1 MFKGEPVIGIEFYKL
16 LLKDEDFSSE
26 LGRVALA
33 SGRLEVELLLYLTR
47 NNVIVKNK
55 SATLGSLITIGKKN
69 NLLDENL
76 ILALKM
82 ISKQRNY
89 FTHNIY
95 ALFTNLIDVTILKR
109 DNLID
114 TDVITYTDYAYR
126 LRENLE
132 GLADVISRKGQN
144 N

>member
-1 MFKGEPVIGIEFYKL
+1 MFKGEPVKGIDFYKIL
-16 LLKDEDFSSE
+16 LEDEGFSSE
-26 LGRVALA
+26 LGRVVLA

-47 NNVIVKNK
+47 NNVVVKNNT
-55 SATLGSLITIGKKN
+55 STLGGLINIGKKN
-69 NLLDENL
+69 YLLDKNL
-76 ILALKM
+76 I
-82 ISKQRNY
+82 ISLELILKQRNY

-95 ALFTNLIDVTILKR
+95 ALFTNLIDVTILER

-114 TDVITYTDYAYR
+114 TDVITYTDYVWQ

-132 GLADVISRKGQN
+132 NLADLINRKSGN

>member
-1 MFKGEPVIGIEFYKL
+1 MFKGEPVKGVEFYKL
-16 LLKDEDFSSE
+16 LLKDQDFSSE
-26 LGRVALA
+26 LGKVALA

-47 NNVIVKNK
+47 NDVIVKNK
-55 SATLGSLITIGKKN
+55 LSTLGALITIGKKN
-69 NLLDENL
+69 NLLDKNL
-76 ILALKM
+76 ILALQM

-95 ALFTNLIDVTILKR
+95 ALFTNLIEVTILER

-114 TDVITYTDYAYR
+114 TDVITYTDYAFQ

-132 GLADVISRKGQN
+132 GLTDVISRKCQSN
-144 N
+144 